1 MAKTLKWFFETTKN
15 TLSGA
20 NDPIHETFR
29 ANPYYS
35 IVRESIQNSMDVRL
49 DDSKPVEVRFEVIT
63 INQAEHE
70 QLFSLKT
77 HIESCLEF
85 HKGNKQAEDLY
96 TGMLKYLDENPAVK
110 ILKVSDYNTKGMHYD
125 SNDHL
130 CPFTSFMGEGISS
143 KSSGSGGS
151 FGFGKGAYYVP
162 SELRTILVSTMIEN
176 GEVFFQGRTRL
187 ASHKINGETRGKDGV
202 FKIEEEHPVT
212 DVNDISIM
220 FRRATQGTDVYIL
233 GMRDDP
239 QCGREMVK
247 SVLNNFW
254 LAVHEDRLDVGIK
267 TDDVNVRF
275 DETNLEDI
283 MNEYFPD
290 DVEQGPIGEI
300 YQWNPKAY
308 YKSVKYAGQSK
319 DYLLFENE
327 LPALGPVRLYVYRK
341 DGLQNRLSF
350 MRKPAMTVFKTGR
363 TTLSGYAAVFVCDN
377 EDGNEV
383 LRQMENAAH
392 NEWKPENVRY
402 VPKENM
408 QIYHDAKHQINEY
421 VRETLK
427 SISGLNSS
435 SKIEV
440 IGLSD
445 FLSIPEEL
453 LDDEEAVPGIAAST
467 REGISSD
474 NKTADETG
482 LITTSNTSFKV
493 KARPTSLGSV
503 SSSADESEGDDIVI
517 KGGRDKNDENN
528 PNPNPSPSAEPGAE
542 IEEGTTT
549 ISGEAKAYIPVR
561 FRVAA
566 TNLPGG
572 LFHNL
577 ILNSPEDYSKVF
589 IDLKAGTDNGEETEL
604 IIAEVDQGNI
614 HQSGISG
621 ITLKKGKNVISV
633 RFNDNIKYTLKLNA
647 YEAQ

>member
-1 MAKTLKWFFETTKN
+1 MAKTSKWFFETTKN

-49 DDSKPVEVRFEVIT
+49 DESKPVEVRFEVIT
-63 INQAEHE
+63 INQPEHP
-70 QLFSLKT
+70 QLFSLKD
-77 HIESCLEF
+77 HIKSCLEF
-85 HKGNKQAEDLY
+85 HAGNKQAEDLY
-96 TGMLKYLDENPAVK
+96 TGMLKYLDENSSVK

-125 SNDHL
+125 PDDHL

-162 SELRTILVSTMIEN
+162 SELRTILVSTMVEN

-187 ASHKINGETRGKDGV
+187 ASHRIDGETKGKDGV
-202 FKIEEEHPVT
+202 FKIEDENPIS
-212 DVNDISIM
+212 DIKDIGVM
-220 FRRATQGTDVYIL
+220 FQRDTQGTDVYIL

-239 QCGREMVK
+239 HCGREMVK

-254 LAVHEDRLDVGIK
+254 LAIHEDRLDVGIK
-267 TDDVNVRF
+267 TDDVTVRF

-283 MNEYFPD
+283 MDEYFPEE
-290 DVEQGPIGEI
+290 VEQGPIGEI

-308 YKSVKYAGQSK
+308 YKSVKYAGQSE
-319 DYLLFENE
+319 DFLLFKDE

-408 QIYHDAKHQINEY
+408 QIYYDAKLQINEY

-427 SISGLNSS
+427 SISGVNSS
-435 SKIEV
+435 SKIDV
-440 IGLSD
+440 VGLSD

-453 LDDEEAVPGIAAST
+453 LDNDEAVPGLAAST
-467 REGISSD
+467 RDGISSD
-474 NKTADETG
+474 NKTVDETG
-482 LITTSNTSFKV
+482 LVTTSNTSFRV
-493 KARPTSLGSV
+493 KAKATSIGSV
-503 SSSADESEGDDIVI
+503 ASNADDDAGKDIVL
-517 KGGRDKNDENN
+517 KGGGETNN
-528 PNPNPSPSAEPGAE
+528 EDNPSPKPSTEPGVE
-542 IEEGTTT
+542 IEEGTASQ
-549 ISGEAKAYIPVR
+549 SGDAKAYIPVR

-566 TNLPGG
+566 TKLPSG
-572 LFHNL
+572 LFHSL
-577 ILNSPEDYSKVF
+577 IINSPGDYSGVV
-589 IDLKAGTDNGEETEL
+589 IDLKAGTDNGEEIEL
-604 IIAEVDQGNI
+604 NIVEVDKGNI
-614 HQSGISG
+614 LQSRISH
-621 ITLKKGKNVISV
+621 LKLNKGKNLIIV
-633 RFNDNIKYTLKLNA
+633 RFDDDIKHTLKLTA